1 MLPHGMG
8 VFGIYRERLVAG
20 LAAGQTLDE
29 LDTELLA
36 PSPLD
41 DDQKAALWLVGFSL
55 IDLRR
60 PLR

>member
-36 PSPLD
+36 P
-41 DDQKAALWLVGFSL
+41 
-55 IDLRR
+55 RR
-60 PLR
+60 WTTIRKRLSGWSASR